1 LCRSPGD
8 TIKPQRLP
16 LLSVALV
23 SATALAYEVLLMRLF
38 SIIQWHHFAYMIIS
52 LALLGYGI
60 SGTFLTL
67 LQGPLLRRFS
77 TSYIINLA
85 LFGITA
91 TGCFLFAQQ
100 IPFNAEEL
108 LWDKRQIVWLLSTY
122 LLLTVPFFFAA
133 NAIGLALIY
142 YRSRLPRI
150 YAADLLGAGLGS
162 IGILVLLFVVMP
174 LQALTLLGLLGVG
187 AALLAVWELQQKK
200 AIIWLLPLVLGL
212 LLLPDNWRTLQIS
225 PYKGL
230 EQTLLLSDSRIIAQ
244 RSSPLGLL
252 TVVESPTIPLRHAP
266 GLSLNATTE
275 PPAQL
280 AVFTDGDGLSVIS
293 HYQGDRQTL
302 AHFDQLTSALPYHL
316 LPVKRALILGAGGG
330 GDVLQAVYHDT
341 AVIDAV
347 ELNQQFARLVS
358 TDYADFAG
366 HIYQAPGVTLHVSE
380 ARSFASRS
388 PGDYD
393 LIQVSLL
400 DSFSASASGQHALS
414 ENHIYTIEAL
424 AEFMQQLA
432 RGGYLSITRWIK
444 LPPRDTLKL
453 FATAI
458 AALRTS
464 GVTAPGQQLI
474 LIRGWQTATLLIK
487 NSRISQEEIDRLR
500 EFCAARS
507 FDVAYYPGI
516 KRDESNRVNRLR
528 ESWFY
533 DAASA
538 LLGDDPDRFLHDYKF
553 NLTPASDEQPYFFHF
568 FKWRT
573 LPEILQL
580 RERGGAPLANTGYLV
595 LVATLVQ
602 AIIASLLL
610 VLLPIWIYRQRI
622 KPKTRSVPGS
632 RVVGYFL
639 LLGMAFLFIEIAF
652 IHKLLL
658 FLHHPLYAVAVVL
671 SSFLVFSGLGSA
683 WLGHMQAKGRTGDGR
698 RLLFRAVVAIV
709 VLGTLYLLALGNLPE
724 QLTTLP
730 DAARILISISLIAP
744 LAFCMGMPFP
754 LGLSRLA
761 EYAPDLIPWAWAING
776 CASVISAILATLLA
790 IHLGFSTVIAAA
802 LVLYALV
809 LWVFPVPRQ
818 KWTEVSRY

>member
-1 LCRSPGD
+1 
-8 TIKPQRLP
+8 
-16 LLSVALV
+16 
-23 SATALAYEVLLMRLF
+23 MRLF
-38 SIIQWHHFAYMIIS
+38 SIIQWHHFAYMVIS

-60 SGTFLTL
+60 SGAFLTL
-67 LQGPLLRRFS
+67 LQRPLLRHFS
-77 TSYIINLA
+77 SSYIINLA

-91 TGCFLFAQQ
+91 SGCFLLAQQ

-108 LWDKRQIVWLLSTY
+108 LWDTRQIVWLLCTY

-162 IGILVLLFVVMP
+162 IGILALLFAVLP
-174 LQALTLLGLLGVG
+174 LQALTLLGLLGIG
-187 AALLAVWELQQKK
+187 AALLAAWELQQKT
-200 AIIWLLPLVLGL
+200 AFLWLLLLAPGL
-212 LLLPDNWRTLQIS
+212 LLLTDNRSTLEMS

-230 EQTLLLSDSRIIAQ
+230 GQTLLLRDSRIIAQ
-244 RSSPLGLL
+244 HSSPLGLL
-252 TVVESPTIPLRHAP
+252 SVVESPTIPLRHAP

-275 PPAQL
+275 PPTQL

-293 HYQGDRQTL
+293 HYDGDRQTL
-302 AHFDQLTSALPYHL
+302 AHLDQLTSALPYHL
-316 LPVKRALILGAGGG
+316 LPVRRALILGAGGG
-330 GDVLQAVYHDT
+330 GDVLQARYHDS

-347 ELNQQFARLVS
+347 ELNPQFARLVS

-366 HIYQAPGVTLHVSE
+366 HLYQAPGVTLHVAE
-380 ARSFASRS
+380 ARSFASSS

-400 DSFSASASGQHALS
+400 DSFSASASGQYALS
-414 ENHIYTIEAL
+414 ENHLYTVEAL

-432 RGGYLSITRWIK
+432 HGGFLSITRWIK

-458 AALRTS
+458 AALRAS
-464 GVTAPGQQLI
+464 GVTAPEQQLI

-487 NSRISQEEIDRLR
+487 NSRVSAEEIDQLR
-500 EFCAARS
+500 KFCAARS

-516 KRDESNRVNRLR
+516 TRDESNHFNRLR
-528 ESWFY
+528 VAWFH
-533 DAASA
+533 DAARA
-538 LLGDDPDRFLHDYKF
+538 LLGDDPERFLHDYKF
-553 NLTPASDEQPYFFHF
+553 NLNPATDEQPYFFHF

-580 RERGGAPLANTGYLV
+580 RTRGGAPLANTGYLV
-595 LVATLVQ
+595 LVATLAQ

-610 VLLPIWIYRQRI
+610 VLLPIWIYQRRLRP
-622 KPKTRSVPGS
+622 KPECVARS

-639 LLGMAFLFIEIAF
+639 ILGLAFLFIEIAF
-652 IHKLLL
+652 IQKLLL
-658 FLHHPLYAVAVVL
+658 FLHHPLYAIAVVL

-683 WLGHMQAKGRTGDGR
+683 WLGQLQARGTAVDGR
-698 RLLFRAVVAIV
+698 RLLCRAVGAIV
-709 VLGTLYLLALGNLPE
+709 VLGTLYLLLLGNLTG
-724 QLTTLP
+724 QLGTLP
-730 DAARILISISLIAP
+730 DSARILISITLIAP
-744 LAFCMGMPFP
+744 LAFCMGIPFP
-754 LGLSRLA
+754 LGLSQLA
-761 EYAPDLIPWAWAING
+761 EQAPALIPWAWAING

-790 IHLGFSTVIAAA
+790 IHLGFSTVIAVA
-802 LVLYALV
+802 LLLYALA
-809 LWVFPVPRQ
+809 LWVFPVPCKSAAAVR
-818 KWTEVSRY
+818 